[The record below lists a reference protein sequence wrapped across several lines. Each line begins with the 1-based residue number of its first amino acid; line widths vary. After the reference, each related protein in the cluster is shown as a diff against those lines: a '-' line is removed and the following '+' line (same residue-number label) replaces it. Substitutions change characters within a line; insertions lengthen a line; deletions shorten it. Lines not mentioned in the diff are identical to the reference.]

1 MEEPI
6 QFLQF
11 ILCMFLFN
19 WNSFACG
26 SDVDELNDRNEFKIE
41 GKVFVAAKDKEWTL
55 NSRVLVDGGEYLGFV
70 RSDGTFVVHG
80 VPSGSYIVE
89 IANPN
94 VLFEALR
101 VDITSKG
108 KMRARRV
115 NFLQPNQVK
124 AVSYPLEFRE
134 RGKPNYF
141 HKREQWR
148 ITDFL
153 FNPMEMQN
161 QMNAL
166 NSRPNVPDASE
177 ILSSFFGGGAQ
188 QKKAVKAKPLSVNKR
203 K

>member
-1 MEEPI
+1 MI
-6 QFLQF
+6 VTGSGVDCHTCI
-11 ILCMFLFN
+11 ILYLAF
-19 WNSFACG
+19 SF
-26 SDVDELNDRNEFKIE
+26 
-41 GKVFVAAKDKEWTL
+41 
-55 NSRVLVDGGEYLGFV
+55 
-70 RSDGTFVVHG
+70 RSDGNFVVHG

-153 FNPMEMQN
+153 FNPMVGVFN
-161 QMNAL
+161 LAH
-166 NSRPNVPDASE
+166 
-177 ILSSFFGGGAQ
+177 
-188 QKKAVKAKPLSVNKR
+188 LSVISIPIDSRGPIRQSQLSNYSSVLLKEMENFVS
-203 K
+203 